1 MDRGQKTIT
10 HTTHLNTSPLLT
22 PGEAA
27 EILGVKVD
35 TLTVWRSTKRY
46 PLPFVRVGR
55 SIKYNVEDVLSFI
68 EARTEGATT
77 EG

>member
-1 MDRGQKTIT
+1 MERVQSSATRPIFQK
-10 HTTHLNTSPLLT
+10 LLT
-22 PGEAA
+22 PAEAA

-55 SIKYNVEDVLSFI
+55 RIKYKAEDVLSFI
-68 EARTEGATT
+68 EARTEGAV

>member
-1 MDRGQKTIT
+1 MDRGQKTIPRDFFT
-10 HTTHLNTSPLLT
+10 RPLLT
-22 PGEAA
+22 PAEAA

-55 SIKYNVEDVLSFI
+55 SIKYKVEDVLSFI

>member
-55 SIKYNVEDVLSFI
+55 SIKYKVEDVLSFI
-68 EARTEGATT
+68 EARTEGAIQ